1 MPGRSVY
8 WIVIAFAVFSL
19 TACVAFPGT
28 WNGRPLVYN
37 VRTATILANGD
48 VPLDLLTS
56 LDRRIA
62 SAIATTRPPLGAERV
77 VLLVKLDRLTKGFNA
92 RRNLDRAYVTVTA
105 SSVETGEPVAEAKL
119 VVDAS
124 TNDPRYG
131 REQLA
136 EQIAARIRYAFS
148 LTTPRLLVI
157 RPQPRISTILTTE
170 APAAAPPSLTTVQP
184 RDARLDRTPRSA
196 TVDDGASGAVRLGA
210 DCDAVDNADCLVPQ
224 R

>member
-8 WIVIAFAVFSL
+8 WIVIACAVFSL

-48 VPLDLLTS
+48 VHLDLLTS

-62 SAIATTRPPLGAERV
+62 SAIATTRPPPGAERV
-77 VLLVKLDRLTKGFNA
+77 VLLIKLDRLTKGFNA
-92 RRNLDRAYVTVTA
+92 RRNLDRAHVTVTA

-124 TNDPRYG
+124 TDDPRYG

-148 LTTPRLLVI
+148 LTTPRLRVV
-157 RPQPRISTILTTE
+157 RHPPKISTILATE
-170 APAAAPPSLTTVQP
+170 APVAARTSVTTVQP
-184 RDARLDRTPRSA
+184 QAAKPVRAPRSA

-210 DCDAVDNADCLVPQ
+210 DCDAVGNADCLVPQ
-224 R
+224 H